1 MVPGATLG
9 ERPASPGPWFS
20 GVIRAA
26 RNCYSTRPARR
37 TGWPDERAPATMS
50 TTAVQLCRS
59 PNEDAHLSRRRVERM
74 RGVSISLIR
83 QYEEAAEQLGLAR
96 SLVMR
101 RAVERG
107 LEGAV
112 ASLRRDLG
120 ADAGGRPRE
129 AGSHV
134 VQLAA
139 EAERRVN
146 RLGKRLRKVAAE
158 QGELPGILPPPE
170 QGGRPGIPPAQAAR

>member
-1 MVPGATLG
+1 MGGHV
-9 ERPASPGPWFS
+9 
-20 GVIRAA
+20 
-26 RNCYSTRPARR
+26 YS
-37 TGWPDERAPATMS
+37 
-50 TTAVQLCRS
+50 AVQLCRS

-74 RGVSISLIR
+74 RGVSISLPSALIR

-112 ASLRRDLG
+112 ASLRRDLE

-146 RLGKRLRKVAAE
+146 RLGKRAQGSGGARRTAWYPAATRARWPARHPAGAGGTMSSSGLTGRIAAAAE
-158 QGELPGILPPPE
+158 VAVAWAVAVV
-170 QGGRPGIPPAQAAR
+170 RS

>member
-1 MVPGATLG
+1 MGGHV
-9 ERPASPGPWFS
+9 
-20 GVIRAA
+20 
-26 RNCYSTRPARR
+26 YS
-37 TGWPDERAPATMS
+37 
-50 TTAVQLCRS
+50 AVQLCRS

-74 RGVSISLIR
+74 RGVSISLPSALIR

-107 LEGAV
+107 LEGTV
-112 ASLRRDLG
+112 ASLRRDLE